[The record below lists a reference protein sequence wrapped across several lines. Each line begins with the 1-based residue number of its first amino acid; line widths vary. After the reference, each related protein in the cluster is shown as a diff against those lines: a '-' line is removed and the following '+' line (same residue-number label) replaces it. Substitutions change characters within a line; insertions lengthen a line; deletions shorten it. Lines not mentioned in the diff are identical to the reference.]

1 MSKRTLQKI
10 GYTFE
15 ISHGYAE
22 LMVCVAF
29 VYYWSFCETGRNVVY
44 INRDV
49 YILEYY
55 TYIYILIHEDLY

>member
-44 INRDV
+44 INRDA
-49 YILEYY
+49 YILEYH
-55 TYIYILIHEDLY
+55 T